1 MAHGKMYTNIIHR
14 VTTELYEPF
23 MIQQEI
29 CHKHGIKTTMMI
41 YANGLY
47 DEKVIETLKDENK
60 KYGDEIALS
69 LHRID
74 SETARLMCLKE
85 EKIWLIEFE
94 KRKKIIDRYFEKFK
108 DSFGFYP
115 ISIGAYVLDART
127 LNYIHDTYP
136 SVKTAITSCFEEG
149 VRMFGGNQHM
159 WHLFSDGGP
168 WGAYYPS
175 KYNSLNPAVDE
186 NEFCGII
193 GLPHLNRDMV
203 MCLKSRDDLFS
214 SHPMNVVRGKA
225 YDLNTGE
232 CPYMYD
238 FIDMWL
244 EQLNYNE
251 NIYYNNFV
259 APIWVTDDNML
270 EETGEYFKKLY
281 EENISYIAFKEQE
294 GKIKIMTMSE
304 FGAWYTDNVKIGSCE
319 VNSWHDIICG
329 SGRNMAWYTDPMMR
343 VCFDGH
349 LGGAIC
355 DLRPY
360 AGRIDKNVGPD
371 TNNLDNMNQP
381 YLISAAMRGG
391 VHGGS
396 IHTVKVKI
404 NSCEYSLALR
414 RTKFKTVSTK
424 SFVTEPIELRGGGVT
439 AKIQSTFEFNGM
451 GEILITRKLLELSD
465 ENADVEFVEYNKTC
479 YGCTE
484 YPKDLR
490 GCTIKISNEK
500 KTDEIDFKYDGREI
514 SMNDAIEM
522 QAIYPQINTALQ
534 MRIISDRTCGRVE
547 EGYLFSPFISLCASR
562 KMKIGDELKICLKIK
577 KQDR

>member
-29 CHKHGIKTTMMI
+29 CHKHGIKTTIMI

-251 NIYYNNFV
+251 NIYYNNFIV
-259 APIWVTDDNML
+259 LKFYKFWFDINNQTL
-270 EETGEYFKKLY
+270 LR
-281 EENISYIAFKEQE
+281 
-294 GKIKIMTMSE
+294 KI
-304 FGAWYTDNVKIGSCE
+304 FFLNV
-319 VNSWHDIICG
+319 
-329 SGRNMAWYTDPMMR
+329 Y
-343 VCFDGH
+343 VCF
-349 LGGAIC
+349 
-355 DLRPY
+355 
-360 AGRIDKNVGPD
+360 
-371 TNNLDNMNQP
+371 
-381 YLISAAMRGG
+381 
-391 VHGGS
+391 
-396 IHTVKVKI
+396 
-404 NSCEYSLALR
+404 
-414 RTKFKTVSTK
+414 
-424 SFVTEPIELRGGGVT
+424 
-439 AKIQSTFEFNGM
+439 
-451 GEILITRKLLELSD
+451 
-465 ENADVEFVEYNKTC
+465 
-479 YGCTE
+479 
-484 YPKDLR
+484 
-490 GCTIKISNEK
+490 
-500 KTDEIDFKYDGREI
+500 
-514 SMNDAIEM
+514 
-522 QAIYPQINTALQ
+522 
-534 MRIISDRTCGRVE
+534 
-547 EGYLFSPFISLCASR
+547 
-562 KMKIGDELKICLKIK
+562 
-577 KQDR
+577 